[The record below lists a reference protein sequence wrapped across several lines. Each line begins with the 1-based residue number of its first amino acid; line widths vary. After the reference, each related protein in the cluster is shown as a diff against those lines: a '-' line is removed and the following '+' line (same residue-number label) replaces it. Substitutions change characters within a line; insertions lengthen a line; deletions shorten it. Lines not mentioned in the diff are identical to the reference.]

1 MQRAVIGT
9 GHVGLVSGACFADFG
24 SPEMQPAIV
33 SDNRSALDPDRVRAA
48 GFLYVD
54 TGRGTASQWVMA

>member
-1 MQRAVIGT
+1 
-9 GHVGLVSGACFADFG
+9 
-24 SPEMQPAIV
+24 MQPAIV